1 MRSTILFLIAAAL
14 LGAVQAARAEPP
26 HSYPWCASYTAHH
39 GSATACHFT
48 SHHQCAA
55 TVFGIRGHCYQ
66 NPHYHSAHPRQP
78 RTN

>member
-14 LGAVQAARAEPP
+14 LGAVQAASAQPP
-26 HSYPWCASYTAHH
+26 HSYPWCASYAAHH
-39 GSATACHFT
+39 GSAAACHFT

-66 NPHYHSAHPRQP
+66 NPHYHSAHRRQAH
-78 RTN
+78 TN